1 MENEKE
7 MEGNEEN
14 MPTRPHYRYICSNS
28 NVGFLNLLNKNA
40 VEGYKI
46 DRETLIQEKGVDKET
61 GEVYMKRE
69 AYLYDTESLNPLE
82 LETDVEIIEALD
94 AAEGYLIQTSTSL
107 SDEKNRL
114 LIDTDYDI
122 VNAKRQKEGL
132 PAIKTAPEKKAWVEQ
147 QVNQHALD
155 AQEAKRWKHYVEA
168 MAKKRQLPSRIPPW
182 ITEAEKADEEA
193 SKIEVEKVTNIG
205 DITEDDIISPDM
217 GKS

>member
-7 MEGNEEN
+7 MEGNEET

-28 NVGFLNLLNKNA
+28 NVGFLNLLNENEKDS
-40 VEGYKI
+40 YKPI
-46 DRETLIQEKGVDKET
+46 MDTYTSRQCIDKET
-61 GEVYMKRE
+61 GEVYTKRE

-132 PAIKTAPEKKAWVEQ
+132 PAIKTALEKKAWVEQ
-147 QVNQHALD
+147 QVNQRALD